1 MKNDEFDNFCDWYEP
16 TNISQNA
23 TLSFTF
29 FLVRSILKAITTM
42 RRRCIRSDILVENC
56 RYGAER
62 SKVQLRQRAVFPK
75 IMLLQEEANSIVTET
90 VLDSSVGA
98 AAKMFLAIHS

>member
-1 MKNDEFDNFCDWYEP
+1 
-16 TNISQNA
+16 
-23 TLSFTF
+23 
-29 FLVRSILKAITTM
+29 M

-75 IMLLQEEANSIVTET
+75 IMLLQEEANSIVTDT
-90 VLDSSVGA
+90 VLDSSEQQQKCFWQFIADNFDHNEDNTSEANTTLVMG
-98 AAKMFLAIHS
+98 MILSETPE

>member
-1 MKNDEFDNFCDWYEP
+1 
-16 TNISQNA
+16 
-23 TLSFTF
+23 
-29 FLVRSILKAITTM
+29 M

-62 SKVQLRQRAVFPK
+62 SIVQLRQRAGFPK
-75 IMLLQEEANSIVTET
+75 IMLLQEEANSVVTDT

-98 AAKMFLAIHS
+98 TAKIVFSNS